1 MRLMLQTTLRV
12 LFFSLLLSPITLA
25 APQCDPDSPSI
36 TGVEGIGTIYS
47 SADSSDGT
55 EAKFL
60 NACIE
65 RGGWVI
71 RAPLLLVQETAT
83 GVLVSADNAT
93 IESEGAKG
101 NIGRLEVR
109 GDITYLT
116 ALTLELLPSYKI
128 SGFGSGRYTVTA
140 ERGQL
145 QGQKLTLQQAIF
157 VRLSPSGEA
166 VERYAVSSATLEN
179 QNVVLN
185 QLVFGSPNLGI
196 SAQAAASSDT
206 GIALGQVVGLVG
218 RNSAGSEIG
227 FNATQALRLESGVY
241 RLENTT
247 FNLFG
252 IPIFVGRYDYDPRC
266 PFELPFVF
274 GVGNGLTLGVENLL
288 LSCDGKV
295 RGTFAVYDFL
305 GKTPSNS
312 SATALALSVSVVDGT
327 SQYFIGQPKGET
339 FWASVQHEPLTGL
352 TSGFSFN
359 SGARLE
365 SNLASLRNLEGRV
378 GAAYNF
384 NLEPLT
390 IRPKFE
396 LGTVAE
402 SLGATVRDFHGFLR
416 GNLGLGLAW
425 SMGQFSLTG
434 SLAGRLTYYFGDSYN
449 GFNADYTASLGATI
463 AVPYFRFGVNL
474 AHTEQPIAPPFATH
488 TLSSSTTVGANL
500 RIAPSL
506 PTLPLGYSGLAVEQ
520 PYFGINLTYN
530 LRTDAFTAQ
539 VLEFGTTLS
548 LYNGDTPT
556 DHLGKPFQTPLVSLA
571 PRASYDFIP
580 QKGSFGASLTYY
592 GLSLAYTLN
601 LDVLLPSYGFKVG
614 FGIRLR

>member
-1 MRLMLQTTLRV
+1 MGLMLRLTRV
-12 LFFSLLLSPITLA
+12 LFFTLLLSPIGLA
-25 APQCDPDSPSI
+25 APQCDPNSPSI
-36 TGVEGIGTIYS
+36 TSVEGIGTIYS

-60 NACIE
+60 NACLE

-71 RAPLLLVQETAT
+71 RAPLLVVRETAT
-83 GVLVSADNAT
+83 GVLVSANNAN
-93 IESEGAKG
+93 IESEGANGK
-101 NIGRLEVR
+101 IAQLEVR
-109 GDITYLT
+109 GEITYLT
-116 ALTLELLPSYKI
+116 GLTLELLPSYKI
-128 SGFGSGRYTVTA
+128 SGFGSGTYSVTA

-145 QGQKLTLQQAIF
+145 QGQTLTLQQAVFIK
-157 VRLSPSGEA
+157 LSGGAA
-166 VERYAVSSATLEN
+166 VERYVVSSAVLEN

-196 SAQAAASSDT
+196 SAQAAASSNA
-206 GIALGQVVGLVG
+206 GIVLGQVAGLVG

-227 FNATQALRLESGVY
+227 FTATQALRLESGVY

-247 FNLFG
+247 FSLFG

-274 GVGNGLTLGVENLL
+274 GAGNGLTFGVENLL

-295 RGTFAVYDFL
+295 RGTFAVYDLF

-312 SATALALSVSVVDGT
+312 STTALALSVGFVDGT
-327 SQYFIGQPKGET
+327 SQYFIGQPKGAA
-339 FWASVQHEPLTGL
+339 FQAVVQHEPPTGL
-352 TSGFSFN
+352 TSAFTFN

-365 SNLASLRNLEGRV
+365 SNTQSLRVAEGRV
-378 GAAYNF
+378 GAAYNLS
-384 NLEPLT
+384 LEPLT
-390 IRPKFE
+390 IRPKLE
-396 LGTVAE
+396 LGTVGE

-425 SMGQFSLTG
+425 SMGQFSLNG

-449 GFNADYTASLGATI
+449 GFSADYTANLGATI

-474 AHTEQPIAPPFATH
+474 AHSEQPIAPPFATH
-488 TLSSSTTVGANL
+488 VLSSSTTFGANL
-500 RIAPSL
+500 HIAPSL
-506 PTLPLGYSGLAVEQ
+506 PALALGYSGLALEQ

-530 LRTDAFTAQ
+530 LRTDKFTAQ
-539 VLEFGTTLS
+539 VLLLGTTFS

-556 DHLGKPFQTPLVSLA
+556 NHLGTPFQTPLVSLA
-571 PRASYDFIP
+571 PRASYDFIS
-580 QKGSFGASLTYY
+580 QTGGFGASLTYY

-601 LDVLLPSYGFKVG
+601 LDVLLPSYSFKVG